1 MSQSNKSPSCPL
13 VGIDFGTTK
22 TMVAVYDLGKS
33 HARTQRLGRGRDE
46 LPTAMFTTSS
56 GELLFGDEA
65 EDEGESDQVNLMR
78 RFKMKLGHP
87 GPAIVGRRKATAEE
101 LATDF
106 LRYLKKRLEAEVLH
120 EQVQRAVLTVPA
132 MFGPAQRKS
141 LMNAANAA
149 GFSDVT
155 LLDEPTAAGLA
166 YCDHNPVGKDMRF
179 LVVDWGG
186 GTFDVALL
194 ERSLDRGTKI
204 IREFVAG
211 LGDIGGEALDD
222 ALWGHVSQSLVEAG
236 HEGLDRQDR
245 NMWGRYRREI
255 ARSKERLSNVE
266 SVKVNF
272 LLNGGNP
279 VRIDFQR
286 SVLEDA
292 ISASVVKGANFVAEL
307 LDRCRAAGQM
317 PDFVLLAGGTSR
329 IPMIQRGFEER
340 LQLECRKWSEGREA
354 IALGA
359 ALHARDLWQP
369 QASPNGSQE
378 KTPQN
383 GKMEAMSIYRGLL
396 EAAWADGVISTEER
410 VFLGKRR
417 KELNLTVEES
427 QSLQIQILGS
437 SIDEVCG
444 SQRESQM
451 DPNREIGEPLAYVG
465 GCTNLSLE
473 SPAAAEIGLRIES
486 ISGAE
491 VSGVLE
497 VHNPLSGGSAF
508 KGRIKDNIISF
519 VTKDNEVEITW
530 KGQFSE
536 DRITDGEYTVKIK
549 DPKIRAMMGGNQE
562 GIWNCSRL
570 NGDSSGSTPFKV
582 GLEKSEIGT
591 QIVAAVPTNELQ
603 GEELIMKTHF
613 PVTYLLRIE
622 NTSSLTIRNARI
634 NLSSEDGHKYSVHVP
649 EIKSGR
655 KNALL
660 LTPIDLDGWTLNI
673 GDVIAID
680 ANGLDPCIFHFTEA
694 ACISIDS
701 KKAISREI
709 PCAVVL
715 RPATFSK
722 NFVLKVINISNKK
735 LKVLEISSQSSV
747 DGQTT
752 KHNPMV
758 EIPQGAEAEIGWLE
772 IGSNPKPGD
781 RILIK
786 FNHYDPVDVIVIGGE
801 AGSRSAA
808 WAVLG
813 GLGALAAAIA
823 GG

>member
-1 MSQSNKSPSCPL
+1 MSQSSQSTSSPL

-22 TMVAVYDLGKS
+22 TMVAVYDSGKN
-33 HARTQRLGRGRDE
+33 HAIPQQLGRGRFE

-56 GELLFGDEA
+56 GEPLFGDEA

-78 RFKMKLGHP
+78 RFKMKLGQP
-87 GPAIVGRRKATAEE
+87 GPAIVGRRKANAEE

-106 LRYLKKRLEAEVLH
+106 LHYLKKRLESEVLH
-120 EQVQRAVLTVPA
+120 EQIQRAVLTVPA

-166 YCDHNPVGKDMRF
+166 YCDHNPVGNELRF

-194 ERSLDRGTKI
+194 QRSPDRGTKI

-222 ALWGHVSQSLVEAG
+222 DLWGHVSQSLVDAG
-236 HEGLDRQDR
+236 YERLDRQDR

-255 ARSKERLSNVE
+255 ARSKERLSNLD
-266 SVKVNF
+266 SVKMSF
-272 LLNGGNP
+272 LLSGGNP

-292 ISASVVKGANFVAEL
+292 ISVNVAKGANFVAEL
-307 LDRCRAAGQM
+307 LDRCRTAGQM

-329 IPMIQRGFEER
+329 IPMIQRVFEER
-340 LQLECRKWSEGREA
+340 LQLECRTWSQGREA

-369 QASPNGSQE
+369 RDSPNRSQNKKSQDE
-378 KTPQN
+378 
-383 GKMEAMSIYRGLL
+383 KMETMSIYRGLL
-396 EAAWADGVISTEER
+396 EAAWVDGVISDQER

-417 KELNLTVEES
+417 KELGLSIEES
-427 QSLQIQILGS
+427 QSLQTQILGNC
-437 SIDEVCG
+437 IDEVCG
-444 SQRESQM
+444 SQQDSQR
-451 DPNREIGEPLAYVG
+451 DTSKEIVEPLDYVG

-473 SPAAAEIGLRIES
+473 SPVAAGIELRIES
-486 ISGAE
+486 
-491 VSGVLE
+491 VSGTEVVGTLE
-497 VHNPLSGGSAF
+497 VHNPLSGGSGF

-519 VTKDNEVEITW
+519 VTKDDEVEITW

-549 DPKIRAMMGGNQE
+549 DPKLRTMMGGNQE
-562 GIWNCSRL
+562 GIWNCSKL
-570 NGDSSGSTPFKV
+570 NGNSSGSTPFKV
-582 GLEKSEIGT
+582 ILEKSDIGT
-591 QIVAAVPTNELQ
+591 QILAAVPTDELQ
-603 GEELIMKTHF
+603 GEELIMKTHLL
-613 PVTYLLRIE
+613 VTYLLRIE
-622 NTSSLTIRNARI
+622 NASSLTIRNARI
-634 NLSSEDGHKYSVHVP
+634 NLTAENGHKYSVHVP
-649 EIKSGR
+649 EIKSG
-655 KNALL
+655 KKHALL

-673 GDVIAID
+673 GDVITVD
-680 ANGLDPCIFHFTEA
+680 ANGLSPCIFGVTEA
-694 ACISIDS
+694 VCIALDN
-701 KKAISREI
+701 KKALARDI
-709 PCAVVL
+709 PCVVTL
-715 RPATFSK
+715 RQATFSK
-722 NFVLKVINISNKK
+722 NFVLKVYNISKKK
-735 LKVLEISSQSSV
+735 LKVLEIKSQASL
-747 DGQTT
+747 DGPITT
-752 KHNPMV
+752 HKPTL
-758 EIPQGAEAEIGWLE
+758 EILQDSEAEIGWVE
-772 IGSNPKPGD
+772 IGSNPKAGD
-781 RILIK
+781 KIFIK
-786 FNHYDPVDVIVIGGE
+786 FNSYDPVSVIVFGGE

-813 GLGALAAAIA
+813 GLGALAAALA